1 MTSEFEKFIN
11 DRNDLRRKYFETVG
25 YYKWSGMISGSNYKR
40 RRDACV
46 IRSIIAGIHKN
57 WDSDF
62 TQIMNEHIKDPKVN
76 WDAIFNYLDE
86 VLKIIPDDEPS
97 IKRETRELLEL
108 LEPYKD
114 TVLTV
119 YTGF

>member
-1 MTSEFEKFIN
+1 
-11 DRNDLRRKYFETVG
+11 
-25 YYKWSGMISGSNYKR
+25 
-40 RRDACV
+40 
-46 IRSIIAGIHKN
+46 
-57 WDSDF
+57 
-62 TQIMNEHIKDPKVN
+62 MNEHIKDPKVN
-76 WDAIFNYLDE
+76 WNTIFNYLDE
-86 VLKIIPDDEPS
+86 ALKIIPSDKPS